1 MKGGSKAMI
10 HCRLLTLVWLLP
22 AAPVFAEDLVKST
35 DNDIIVYGRAI
46 EQIGVASS
54 ASEGTVGYKDFEQR
68 PLSRVGEMAE
78 NVPGLIATQHSGT
91 GKANQFFLRGF
102 NLDHGTDLAGFV
114 DGAPINMRSHGHGQ
128 GYLDLN
134 FLIPELVERI
144 DYRKGPYSVE
154 SGDFSAAGSLA
165 FQTKRELDAPFA
177 QLTGGTFGYGRAL
190 VAGSEKAGNGRLL
203 AALDGTI
210 SNGPWVLNENLRK
223 LNGLLKYSEGTA
235 QEGWSFGFS
244 GYGAK
249 WQATDQVPERAVASG
264 LIPRLGFIDGD
275 LGGKTTRLAVN
286 FQQNSENLTASAYAI
301 QNRFRLTSNFTYL
314 LDDPLEGD
322 EFQQSDQREIF
333 GGSIRYRMRP
343 DNALSL
349 RVGADARYD
358 RIGQVGLYPSTRGVR
373 TGAIRED
380 RVDEYS
386 GALLADVEW
395 KPDNSLRVIAGL
407 RGDAI
412 GYRVRSDLAANSGKG
427 SDGFLAPKVTLA
439 WNAMPALE
447 LYANYGE
454 SFHSNDVR
462 GATINVDPASGDP
475 ADRVS
480 MFSRARGAELGAR
493 IEADALTASL
503 VSYWLKLGSELV
515 FVGDAGT
522 TEPSDASRR
531 YGVEASLFWKPTGW
545 LTLDGT
551 AAFTNARFRGVA
563 PSAERIPGSISNVI
577 SGGIH
582 ADLGNDFS
590 TSARVRHFG
599 SAPLIED
606 GSVRSEPTTL
616 FNVGGYWTR
625 GQVHIAIDLLNA
637 FNSKDPDI
645 SYFYASRLS
654 GEPAGGVED
663 RHIHPVEPRQVRAT
677 VKLTF

>member
-1 MKGGSKAMI
+1 MALWELDGVAIATKIRKGEVTAREATEATLARMDAVNSAINAVVARDDEAALVAADAVDAARADGAELGPMAGVPVTIKENVDQTGCATTNGLLIQKDLVATQDNPVVANLRRAGAVIVGRTNTPAFSLRWFTRNSLHGHTRNPHNPRITPGGSSGGAAAATAAGIGAM
-10 HCRLLTLVWLLP
+10 
-22 AAPVFAEDLVKST
+22 
-35 DNDIIVYGRAI
+35 G
-46 EQIGVASS
+46 
-54 ASEGTVGYKDFEQR
+54 
-68 PLSRVGEMAE
+68 
-78 NVPGLIATQHSGT
+78 
-91 GKANQFFLRGF
+91 
-102 NLDHGTDLAGFV
+102 HGTD
-114 DGAPINMRSHGHGQ
+114 I
-128 GYLDLN
+128 
-134 FLIPELVERI
+134 
-144 DYRKGPYSVE
+144 
-154 SGDFSAAGSLA
+154 
-165 FQTKRELDAPFA
+165 
-177 QLTGGTFGYGRAL
+177 
-190 VAGSEKAGNGRLL
+190 
-203 AALDGTI
+203 
-210 SNGPWVLNENLRK
+210 
-223 LNGLLKYSEGTA
+223 
-235 QEGWSFGFS
+235 
-244 GYGAK
+244 
-249 WQATDQVPERAVASG
+249 
-264 LIPRLGFIDGD
+264 
-275 LGGKTTRLAVN
+275 
-286 FQQNSENLTASAYAI
+286 
-301 QNRFRLTSNFTYL
+301 
-314 LDDPLEGD
+314 
-322 EFQQSDQREIF
+322 
-333 GGSIRYRMRP
+333 GGSIRYRMQP

-358 RIGQVGLYPSTRGVR
+358 RIGQVGLYPSAGGVR

-447 LYANYGE
+447 LFANYGE

-480 MFSRARGAELGAR
+480 IFSRARGAELGAR

-503 VSYWLKLGSELV
+503 VSYWLKLSSELV

-531 YGVEASLFWKPTGW
+531 FGVEASLFWKPTGW

-563 PSAERIPGSISNVI
+563 PSVEHIPGSVSNVI

-582 ADLGNDFS
+582 ADLGNGFS

-677 VKLTF
+677 VKLMF

>member
-1 MKGGSKAMI
+1 MI
-10 HCRLLTLVWLLP
+10 HSRLLTLLWLLP
-22 AAPVFAEDLVKST
+22 AAPVFAEDLIKST

-68 PLSRVGEMAE
+68 PLSRVGELAE

-102 NLDHGTDLAGFV
+102 SLDHGTDLAGFV

-177 QLTGGTFGYGRAL
+177 QLTGGSFGYARAL
-190 VAGSEKAGNGRLL
+190 VAGSKNLDDGSLL
-203 AALDGTI
+203 AAFDGTV
-210 SNGPWVLNENLRK
+210 SNGPWVLNERLRK
-223 LNGLLKYSEGTA
+223 LNGLLKYSRGTA
-235 QEGWSFGFS
+235 QEGWSFGLS

-249 WQATDQVPERAVASG
+249 WQSTDQVPERAIASG
-264 LIPRLGFIDGD
+264 LIPRFGFIDDD

-286 FQQNSENLTASAYAI
+286 FQQNSANLTASAYAI
-301 QNRFRLTSNFTYL
+301 HYRFRLTSNFTYL
-314 LDDPLEGD
+314 LDDPLYGD
-322 EFQQSDQREIF
+322 EFQQRDQREIF
-333 GGSIRYRMRP
+333 GGSIRHRVRP
-343 DNALSL
+343 NNELSL

-358 RIGQVGLYPSTRGVR
+358 RIGQVGLYPSAGGVR
-373 TGAIRED
+373 TSAIRED
-380 RVDEYS
+380 QVDEYS
-386 GALLADVEW
+386 GALLAEVEW

-427 SDGFLAPKVTLA
+427 SDGFLAPKMALA
-439 WNAMPALE
+439 WNATPALE

-462 GATINVDPASGDP
+462 GATINVDPKSGDP
-475 ADRVS
+475 ADRVPI
-480 MFSRARGAELGAR
+480 FSRARGAELGAR
-493 IEADALTASL
+493 VETKTLTASL
-503 VSYWLKLGSELV
+503 VGYWLKLSSELV

-531 YGVEASLFWKPTGW
+531 FGVEASLFWKPTAW
-545 LTLDGT
+545 LTFDGT
-551 AAFTNARFRGVA
+551 AALTNARFRGVA
-563 PSAERIPGSISNVI
+563 LGVERIPGSVSNVV

-582 ADLGNDFS
+582 ADLGHGFG
-590 TSARVRHFG
+590 TSARLRYFG

-616 FNVGGYWTR
+616 LNLGGYWTR
-625 GQVHIAIDLLNA
+625 SRVHIAIDLLNA
-637 FNSKDPDI
+637 FNAKDADI
-645 SYFYASRLS
+645 SYFYASRLP
-654 GEPAGGVED
+654 GEPADGVED
-663 RHIHPVEPRQVRAT
+663 RHTHPVEPLQLRAT
-677 VKLTF
+677 VKLAF

>member
-1 MKGGSKAMI
+1 
-10 HCRLLTLVWLLP
+10 
-22 AAPVFAEDLVKST
+22 
-35 DNDIIVYGRAI
+35 
-46 EQIGVASS
+46 
-54 ASEGTVGYKDFEQR
+54 
-68 PLSRVGEMAE
+68 
-78 NVPGLIATQHSGT
+78 
-91 GKANQFFLRGF
+91 
-102 NLDHGTDLAGFV
+102 
-114 DGAPINMRSHGHGQ
+114 
-128 GYLDLN
+128 
-134 FLIPELVERI
+134 
-144 DYRKGPYSVE
+144 
-154 SGDFSAAGSLA
+154 
-165 FQTKRELDAPFA
+165 
-177 QLTGGTFGYGRAL
+177 
-190 VAGSEKAGNGRLL
+190 
-203 AALDGTI
+203 
-210 SNGPWVLNENLRK
+210 
-223 LNGLLKYSEGTA
+223 
-235 QEGWSFGFS
+235 
-244 GYGAK
+244 
-249 WQATDQVPERAVASG
+249 
-264 LIPRLGFIDGD
+264 
-275 LGGKTTRLAVN
+275 
-286 FQQNSENLTASAYAI
+286 
-301 QNRFRLTSNFTYL
+301 
-314 LDDPLEGD
+314 
-322 EFQQSDQREIF
+322 
-333 GGSIRYRMRP
+333 
-343 DNALSL
+343 
-349 RVGADARYD
+349 
-358 RIGQVGLYPSTRGVR
+358 
-373 TGAIRED
+373 
-380 RVDEYS
+380 
-386 GALLADVEW
+386 
-395 KPDNSLRVIAGL
+395 LRVIAGL

-480 MFSRARGAELGAR
+480 IFSRARGAELGAR

-563 PSAERIPGSISNVI
+563 PSVERIPGSVSNVI
-577 SGGIH
+577 SGGWH
-582 ADLGNDFS
+582 ADLGSGFS
-590 TSARVRHFG
+590 TSARVRHLG

-677 VKLTF
+677 VKLMF